1 MSNSTLS
8 SVEMRAI
15 IESKL
20 KQVEAMIYGQVIEA
34 RVAARLKD
42 EKMAEDVKKQ
52 LVKIETVRDEYLEVL
67 KDLDTKKT
75 AEQ

>member
-1 MSNSTLS
+1 
-8 SVEMRAI
+8 MRAI

>member
-52 LVKIETVRDEYLEVL
+52 LVKIETVRDEYLAVL
-67 KDLDTKKT
+67 KEMDT
-75 AEQ
+75 EQ

>member
-1 MSNSTLS
+1 
-8 SVEMRAI
+8 MRAI

-52 LVKIETVRDEYLEVL
+52 LVKIETVRDEYLAVL
-67 KDLDTKKT
+67 KEMDT
-75 AEQ
+75 EQ

>member
-8 SVEMRAI
+8 NVEVRAI

-67 KDLDTKKT
+67 KDIDN
-75 AEQ
+75 AQ